1 LFGLVFDKKTD
12 KMMWGVNGMKRMSHW
27 GRPIALFAVVL
38 STVGGMKATATVLT
52 STATDNRR
60 LGSEAM
66 VLVKRNN
73 VQLAQRRGECRAAA
87 RSTFIYQERST
98 TNRIRAIQSN
108 EQVILAEAGG
118 RDGWIAVSSPISGFV
133 QTQDLK
139 RCGEVSTLPARR
151 NLCRQVIYEGV
162 EGVAVREKPDIS
174 SSQVSTVFFGDRV
187 TLSNPPEFITDGM
200 GREWSK
206 LAEPSVG
213 WMSNGIPARG
223 DINLV
228 ACFQE

>member
-1 LFGLVFDKKTD
+1 MFDRKTD
-12 KMMWGVNGMKRMSHW
+12 KMMWGVNGMKKMSQW
-27 GRPIALFAVVL
+27 GRPIALFAVVF
-38 STVGGMKATATVLT
+38 STVGGMKATATVFT
-52 STATDNRR
+52 NTATGNRR
-60 LGSEAM
+60 VASEAM
-66 VLVKRNN
+66 LFLNRSN
-73 VQLAQRRGECRAAA
+73 VQLAQRVGECRAAA

-98 TNRIRAIQSN
+98 TNRIRALQSK

-162 EGVAVREKPDIS
+162 EGVAVREKPEIS
-174 SSQVSTVFFGDRV
+174 SSQISTVFFGDRI

-200 GREWSK
+200 GREWTK
-206 LAEPSVG
+206 LADPSVG

-228 ACFQE
+228 ACFQ

>member
-1 LFGLVFDKKTD
+1 MFDRKTD
-12 KMMWGVNGMKRMSHW
+12 KMMWGVNGMKQMSHG
-27 GRPIALFAVVL
+27 GRYIALFAVVF
-38 STVGGMKATATVLT
+38 STVGGMQATATVL
-52 STATDNRR
+52 SRSAADNSR
-60 LGSEAM
+60 LTPEAM
-66 VLVKRNN
+66 LLQNRSN
-73 VQLAQRRGECRAAA
+73 VQLAQRVGECRAAA

-98 TNRIRAIQSN
+98 TNRIRALQSN

-139 RCGEVSTLPARR
+139 RCGEISTLPPRR

-162 EGVAVREKPDIS
+162 EGVAVRDKPEIS
-174 SSQVSTVFFGDRV
+174 SSQISTVFFGDRV

-200 GREWSK
+200 GREWTK
-206 LAEPSVG
+206 LAAPSVG

-228 ACFQE
+228 ACFQS

>member
-1 LFGLVFDKKTD
+1 
-12 KMMWGVNGMKRMSHW
+12 MKRMSHW
-27 GRPIALFAVVL
+27 GRPIALFALVL

-139 RCGEVSTLPARR
+139 RCGEVSTPPARR
-151 NLCRQVIYEGV
+151 NLCRQVTYEGV

>member
-1 LFGLVFDKKTD
+1 MFDRKTD

-27 GRPIALFAVVL
+27 SRFIALFAVVL
-38 STVGGMKATATVLT
+38 STVGGMKATATVL
-52 STATDNRR
+52 SNTATGNSR
-60 LGSEAM
+60 LASEAM
-66 VLVKRNN
+66 LFLNRSK
-73 VQLAQRRGECRAAA
+73 VQLAQRVGECRTAA

-98 TNRIRAIQSN
+98 SNRIRALQSN

-133 QTQDLK
+133 QTKDLK
-139 RCGEVSTLPARR
+139 RCAEVSTLPARR

-162 EGVAVREKPDIS
+162 EGVAVREKPEVS
-174 SSQVSTVFFGDRV
+174 SNQVSTVFFGDRV

-200 GREWSK
+200 GREWTK
-206 LAEPSVG
+206 LATPSVG

-228 ACFQE
+228 ACFQS